1 MAMIQHGKA
10 VSGILFG
17 VLIATLLLALG
28 GCQSP
33 RLAASSSK
41 CDSGDVDVQITVT
54 KTDDSPLTCEID
66 VNPDTAAKCL
76 DPGSEKSCFRV
87 KRNKW
92 VRWRASDDAGRPVN
106 FELMFSPFKNTQAES
121 GEGCVRKMIVK
132 PKKAKKEPDSND
144 LPIIEYKYTV
154 LITDG
159 VCSGEFVDPRVRVE
173 E

>member
-1 MAMIQHGKA
+1 MAMTQHGKA
-10 VSGILFG
+10 VSGSPFS

-54 KTDDSPLTCEID
+54 KTDDSPLTCEIAVVPSPAD
-66 VNPDTAAKCL
+66 KCSNL
-76 DPGSEKSCFRV
+76 ESEKSCFKV
-87 KRNKW
+87 KRDKW
-92 VRWRASDDAGRPVN
+92 VRWQARADTGQPVN
-106 FELMFSPFKNTQAES
+106 FELMFSPLQKAQLES
-121 GEGCVRKMIVK
+121 KDGCARGRIDK
-132 PKKAKKEPDSND
+132 PNND
-144 LPIIEYKYTV
+144 IKSGSVIDYKYTV

-159 VCSGEFVDPRVRVE
+159 DCRGEFQDPRIRVE